1 MLIYILAAAVFGII
15 GIYVG
20 IPMIKAYFSRGKS

>member
-15 GIYVG
+15 GIYVV
-20 IPMIKAYFSRGKS
+20 IPMIKAYFPQDK